1 MPKIKVNGRIN
12 KVNGNNDVRLRVVN
26 KEEHR
31 AKGGNALAVSTNS
44 LAPQAELEPAGQ
56 RTRGFTASK
65 NARSKWAVRFLRY
78 SLRGATS
85 IGRKTPAHTLVC

>member
-31 AKGGNALAVSTNS
+31 TKGGNALAVSTNS

-56 RTRGFTASK
+56 RTRGFDVPK
-65 NARSKWAVRFLRY
+65 MHEVRGPRD
-78 SLRGATS
+78 SCVTVRAAQP
-85 IGRKTPAHTLVC
+85 R